1 MADKARADKE
11 LPVVKYSSQ
20 EVDQAMGDQS
30 ESSSGT
36 WEEPEDPFPRP
47 RRERRTSSPDPD
59 FRVETEEV

>member
-1 MADKARADKE
+1 MTDKARADEE
-11 LPVVKYSSQ
+11 LPVIKYSSQ

-30 ESSSGT
+30 GASSGS

-59 FRVETEEV
+59 YMVETEEV